1 MSLRQKITMAT
12 NMKNSQKPDMIII
25 DDEKALRLL
34 LKEFFKD
41 KFNVTTLQTGHGCM
55 DHMYTNPVPKVAII
69 DLGLPDVS
77 GLELITRLRKESKWD
92 DMVIVVLSSREASTD
107 RIAALRAGAD
117 DYLQKPFN
125 PEELEVRI
133 GAILRR
139 IERHAAVP
147 A

>member
-1 MSLRQKITMAT
+1 MAT
-12 NMKNSQKPDMIII
+12 DMKKTDKPDMIII

-34 LKEFFKD
+34 LKEYFKD
-41 KFNVTTLQTGHGCM
+41 KFNVTPLQTGHGCM
-55 DHMYTNPVPKVAII
+55 DYMYTNPLPKVAII

-92 DMVIVVLSSREASTD
+92 NLVIVVLSSREASTD

-133 GAILRR
+133 SAIFRR
-139 IERHAAVP
+139 MDRHVAVP

>member
-1 MSLRQKITMAT
+1 MAT
-12 NMKNSQKPDMIII
+12 KTKNPNQPDMIII

-34 LKEFFKD
+34 LSEFFKD
-41 KFNVTTLQTGHGCM
+41 KFNVTPLQTGHGCM
-55 DHMYTNPVPKVAII
+55 DYLYTNPLPKVAII

-77 GLELITRLRKESKWD
+77 GLELIARLRKESKWD
-92 DMVIVVLSSREASTD
+92 DLVIVVLSAREASTD

-133 GAILRR
+133 NAIFRR
-139 IERHAAVP
+139 MERHAAVP